1 VARVRVLV
9 TGGAGF
15 IGSEVV
21 RQLAARG
28 DDVVALDSVRA
39 DVHDDD
45 RWSVPDGVLAVR
57 ADLRDRSALDEALAE
72 VDAVA
77 HLGAK
82 VGLGVDLDDVDDYVS
97 SNDLGTA
104 VLLRQMG
111 RAGTPRLVYAS
122 SMVVYGEGAYDCRRH
137 GRVLAAPRLA
147 EELAAGRFDPTCP
160 ECGETLE
167 PVLVQEEAPLDPRN
181 VYAATKVHGEH
192 LSAAWAREAGGAA
205 VALRFHNV
213 YGRGMPRGTPYAGV
227 AALFRSSVERG
238 EAPQVFEDGRQR
250 RDFVHVDDVA
260 AAVVAA
266 LTGPAQQGAVR
277 AYNVGSGRVTT
288 IGQVAEAITDVM
300 SGPPPVVTGR
310 YRLGDVRHVTA
321 SSERIR
327 DELGW
332 AARTG
337 LADGLADLVAGP
349 TGR

>member
-1 VARVRVLV
+1 VRVLV

-15 IGSEVV
+15 IGSRVV
-21 RQLAARG
+21 HRLLAAG
-28 DDVVALDSVRA
+28 EDVVVLDSLRP
-39 DVHDDD
+39 DVHQGAGA
-45 RWSVPDGVLAVR
+45 RAGTGTGSRFVR
-57 ADLRDRSALDEALAE
+57 ADLRDRDAVATALTG

-82 VGLGVDLDDVDDYVS
+82 VGLGVGLDDIDDYVG

-122 SMVVYGEGAYDCRRH
+122 SMVVYGEGAYDCVRH
-137 GRVLAAPRLA
+137 GRVPAAPRRADDLD
-147 EELAAGRFDPTCP
+147 EGRFDPRCCT
-160 ECGETLE
+160 CGEPLE
-167 PVLVQEEAPLDPRN
+167 PALVGEDAPLDPRN

-192 LSAAWAREAGGAA
+192 LSAAWARETGGTA

-213 YGRGMPRGTPYAGV
+213 YGAGMPRDTPYAGV
-227 AALFRSSVERG
+227 AAIFRSAIEAG
-238 EAPQVFEDGRQR
+238 DAPQVHEDGRQQ

-260 AAVVAA
+260 RAVETA
-266 LTGPAQQGAVR
+266 LGAEHPVPATLR

-288 IGQVAEAITDVM
+288 VGEVAQGLSDVL
-300 SGPPPVVTGR
+300 SGPAPVTTGR

-321 SSERIR
+321 SSDRIR

-332 AARTG
+332 SARTD
-337 LADGLADLVAGP
+337 LAEGLADLVSPAS
-349 TGR
+349 GR